1 MPNNAFANLASD
13 HFNDWS
19 LALRLNVPIGYR
31 NAYANLRISKL
42 NLARDYE
49 NLREAEKKIH
59 MALAR
64 AYQNIFVTY
73 ESIKMLRA
81 QREAFGEQVKANFQE
96 FQAGK
101 ITPDLLLE
109 AQRFSAQ
116 ALQQEYQSVR
126 DYNNA
131 LAAFELVKG
140 TIPQHDN
147 VVIAEGALPQCAS
160 ERAVEHQRKRSS
172 ALEARERATPVP
184 LAETHAVED
193 VPDGPASHAAA
204 LPDLWQNTPPLNSP
218 QALPIQPGEPATAP
232 MPKKAA
238 SIGGV
243 QPSAPVLTPPP
254 LNP

>member
-1 MPNNAFANLASD
+1 M
-13 HFNDWS
+13 
-19 LALRLNVPIGYR
+19 PIGYR
-31 NAYANLRISKL
+31 NAYANVRISKL

-49 NLREAEKKIH
+49 NCGRRKRRFSG
-59 MALAR
+59 LAR
-64 AYQNIFVTY
+64 AYQAMFVTY
-73 ESIKMLRA
+73 EPIKMLRA

-109 AQRFSAQ
+109 AQRFWAR
-116 ALQQEYQSVR
+116 ALPQDTSVR

-147 VVIAEGALPQCAS
+147 VVIAEGRC
-160 ERAVEHQRKRSS
+160 RS
-172 ALEARERATPVP
+172 ALGAGGGASAETQQRPGARERATPVP

-243 QPSAPVLTPPP
+243 QPSVPVLTPPP

>member
-1 MPNNAFANLASD
+1 M
-13 HFNDWS
+13 
-19 LALRLNVPIGYR
+19 PIGYR
-31 NAYANLRISKL
+31 NAYANLRIAKL

-49 NLREAEKKIH
+49 NLREAEKKIQL
-59 MALAR
+59 ALAR
-64 AYQNIFVTY
+64 AYQNVFVTY
-73 ESIKMLRA
+73 ESIKTLRA

-147 VVIAEGALPQCAS
+147 VVIAEGALPACAS
-160 ERAVEHQRKRSS
+160 ERAVEHQRQRSA
-172 ALEARERATPVP
+172 ALELRERAAPVP
-184 LAETHAVED
+184 LAETHAGRGRAGRPGQPRGGAARPVAE
-193 VPDGPASHAAA
+193 HAAA
-204 LPDLWQNTPPLNSP
+204 E
-218 QALPIQPGEPATAP
+218 QPAGAADPAGRAGGHG
-232 MPKKAA
+232 ADA
-238 SIGGV
+238 EEGGGIGGV
-243 QPSAPVLTPPP
+243 QPSALRPCRPSVPPCHRR
-254 LNP
+254 